1 MNNDDN
7 VFNNIKNKINVKKQE
22 HFKSI
27 VLKIVD
33 IVDHKIRK
41 KKYNNEYY
49 FDKMLFFIIR

>member
-7 VFNNIKNKINVKKQE
+7 VFNNIKNNFNVKKQE

-33 IVDHKIRK
+33 T
-41 KKYNNEYY
+41 
-49 FDKMLFFIIR
+49 L

>member
-33 IVDHKIRK
+33 PKIRK
-41 KKYNNEYY
+41 KNIIMNITLIRCYY
-49 FDKMLFFIIR
+49 Y

>member
-1 MNNDDN
+1 MNNDDK

-33 IVDHKIRK
+33 IIDSEIRK
-41 KKYNNEYY
+41 KNIIMNITLIRCYY
-49 FDKMLFFIIR
+49 Y

>member
-1 MNNDDN
+1 MNNDDK

-33 IVDHKIRK
+33 IVNPEIRK
-41 KKYNNEYY
+41 K
-49 FDKMLFFIIR
+49 I